1 MLVVDTSKSLI
12 TDLHQLINNAKAAV
26 VSSINREMTLL
37 YWNLGKR
44 LRKDILQ
51 TDRAAYGE
59 QILPTVSAELVCQ
72 YGKGFGIRN
81 LWRFM
86 QFYNDFPDLEILL
99 PLIEKLSWSHFVELM
114 TIKDPLERTFYMEM
128 CKLDNWSI
136 RTLRE
141 KKGKM
146 LYARTALSKQPQ
158 EVIKE
163 SLSLI
168 TTEGR
173 ITPDMVLQDPYV
185 MDFLNLP
192 EHYTESELETAILNE
207 VSKFLLEM
215 GIGFSFVSRQKRITV
230 GGDDFFID
238 LVLYN
243 RLLKRLIVIELKTTK
258 FKPSYKGQI
267 EFYLNWLDQN
277 EKNEGEEKPI
287 GIILCAA
294 KDEAQ
299 IKVFDLKTSGIHI
312 AEYLRVLPEKF
323 LFEERLHKI
332 VKDRISLSP
341 PQTSV

>member
-1 MLVVDTSKSLI
+1 MLDIDNSKTLI
-12 TDLHQLINNAKAAV
+12 TDLHQLINSARSTV
-26 VSSINREMTLL
+26 VSTINREMTLL
-37 YWNLGKR
+37 YWNMGKR
-44 LRKDILQ
+44 LRKDIVQ

-59 QILPTVSAELVCQ
+59 QILQTVSAELTVQ
-72 YGKGFGIRN
+72 YGKGFSTRN
-81 LWRFM
+81 LWLFM
-86 QFYNDFPDLEILL
+86 NFYDAFPHPEVLS
-99 PLIEKLSWSHFVELM
+99 PLIQKLSWSHFVELM
-114 TIKDPLERTFYMEM
+114 SIKDPLERSFYMEM

-146 LYARTALSKQPQ
+146 LYARTVLSKKPQ

-163 SLSLI
+163 SLTLI

-185 MDFLNLP
+185 IDFLNLP

-215 GIGFSFVSRQKRITV
+215 GIGFSFVARQKRITV
-230 GGDDFFID
+230 GSDDFFID

-243 RLLKRLIVIELKTTK
+243 RLLRRLVVIELKTTK

-267 EFYLNWLDQN
+267 EFYLNWLDKH

-287 GIILCAA
+287 GIILCAE

-299 IKVFDLKTSGIHI
+299 IKVFDLEASGIHI
-312 AEYLRVLPEKF
+312 AKYLHVLPEQLLLEK
-323 LFEERLHKI
+323 RIHKI
-332 VKDRISLSP
+332 LENSKKATP
-341 PQTSV
+341 